1 MYYKIVSGGTIVD
14 AVNGSLNYVRWQ
26 EKNRVFLSCEEAD
39 ADGIISSNGSDIYLL
54 ESAPALDGYVRVT
67 VAEITE
73 EEYTVIREELDAG
86 TVIDEPDDDDPAPD
100 KPKTRL
106 RLRLLEDQVAEL
118 SETNAML
125 LECLLEMSEIV
136 YG

>member
-39 ADGIISSNGSDIYLL
+39 ADGIISSGGSDIYLL
-54 ESAPALDGYVRVT
+54 KGVPALDGYAHVT

-106 RLRLLEDQVAEL
+106 RLLEDQVAEL